1 MKTRLLKRLRREG
14 RNQITIYSVKCDATG
29 TVIGMRYGYNS
40 DEYARLWFFGMTP
53 DELRDKAMRIYDPPN
68 RRIEINQTKA
78 YGCELEDVVSLID
91 AELAAIHEENLKKL

>member
-53 DELRDKAMRIYDPPN
+53 DSGTARRKECERI
-68 RRIEINQTKA
+68 A
-78 YGCELEDVVSLID
+78 G
-91 AELAAIHEENLKKL
+91 

>member
-53 DELRDKAMRIYDPPN
+53 DELRDKAMRIYMTH
-68 RRIEINQTKA
+68 RI
-78 YGCELEDVVSLID
+78 
-91 AELAAIHEENLKKL
+91 AELKLIKQKHTDAN